1 MSRELVVWTLLY
13 AALLA
18 TAACRSP
25 RREVVVYTSVEEGHA
40 APIFQEFTRRSG
52 IVVRPV
58 YSIEAAGGG
67 LVSRLAGEQ
76 DKTEADVVWNNE
88 FVQTMMLKQRG
99 LLAPHASPSTR
110 NLPGRY
116 LDPPNCFSC
125 VGARCRALLIQTRL
139 APPSVQASIESL
151 LDPDIPSHR
160 VGIAYPPSD
169 SNAAHAA
176 ALYAVQGEDA
186 TRWFFQRIRARG
198 VRVLDSA
205 RELRQMM
212 ADWQLAVGLTDS
224 DVACSVATKDAPI
237 RVEIP
242 DAESLGVFLIPSTVA
257 LIKGAPHAADA
268 RKLID
273 YLLSA
278 ETEKR
283 LIKAGLFQFSLRDLD
298 SPQGCL
304 EGRRFRRMDVSLEE
318 VFRRY
323 ENCRA
328 DLEQIFIR

>member
-1 MSRELVVWTLLY
+1 MIRQLVVRTLSC
-13 AALLA
+13 AALLTA
-18 TAACRSP
+18 AACRSP
-25 RREVVVYTSVEEGHA
+25 QREVVVYTSVEEGHA
-40 APIFQEFTRRSG
+40 APVFQEFSRRSG
-52 IVVRPV
+52 IAVRAV
-58 YSIEAAGGG
+58 YGVEAASGGI
-67 LVSRLAGEQ
+67 VSRLAGER
-76 DKTEADVVWNNE
+76 DRPETDVVWNVE
-88 FVQTMMLKQRG
+88 FVQTMALKQRG
-99 LLAPHASPSTR
+99 LLEPHASPSTR

-116 LDPPNCFSC
+116 LDSQGFWSC
-125 VGARCRALLIQTRL
+125 VGARCRTLLIQTRL
-139 APPSVQASIESL
+139 APPSVQASMESL

-169 SNAAHAA
+169 SSAAHAA

-198 VRVLDSA
+198 VRVVDSA
-205 RELRQMM
+205 RELRQMI
-212 ADWQLAVGLTDS
+212 ADWQLAVGLADS

-237 RVEIP
+237 RIEIP

-268 RKLID
+268 RRLID

-304 EGRRFRRMDVSLEE
+304 EGRRLKRMDISLEE

-323 ENCRA
+323 ETCRA